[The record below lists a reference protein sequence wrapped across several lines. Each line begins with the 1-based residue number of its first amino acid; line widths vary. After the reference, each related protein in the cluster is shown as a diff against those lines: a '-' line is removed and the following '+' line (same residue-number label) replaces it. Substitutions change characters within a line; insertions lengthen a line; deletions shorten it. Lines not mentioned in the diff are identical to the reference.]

1 MSNRIHNR
9 QRYSKGMIT
18 LLVGIASVLFP
29 PFFSFGNYLLI
40 LLLGE
45 KVLLLLVPYAFYAF
59 IGLYFVMII
68 LGGALGVIDLC
79 EKPRL
84 VHKENTNTIIGLALI
99 IFSLV
104 TFGRII
110 IFSDFFQS
118 IIKKLVG

>member
-1 MSNRIHNR
+1 MNDKIYNK
-9 QRYSKGMIT
+9 QRYSKGMFT

-45 KVLLLLVPYAFYAF
+45 KVLFLLVPYAFYAF

-68 LGGALGVIDLC
+68 VGGALGIIDLC
-79 EKPRL
+79 GKPRL
-84 VHKENTNTIIGLALI
+84 WHKENTKTMIGLACM

-104 TFGRII
+104 THGRII
-110 IFSDFFQS
+110 IFSEFFQS
-118 IIKKLVG
+118 IIQPR